1 MDAWY
6 CKVGNNARRFTPPK
20 GTTVPPNVP
29 SPPPSS
35 DPLLEV
41 RRLTRLDQSG
51 ANQLLKPSDF
61 TLMPGAQVAIT
72 GASGSGKS
80 VFLRTLALLDAP
92 SSGELL
98 WQHAPLSNDSI
109 PAYRTCVSY
118 LSQRPALI
126 EGTVLDNL
134 QFPFTLK
141 SLRGRRFNLERAT
154 DLLAQAG
161 KDASFLSKSGAD
173 LSGGEAQI
181 VALVRTLQ
189 LEPQVMLF
197 DEPTSALDPQSAA
210 AVEAL
215 VLHWFNAGAG
225 SRAYVWISHDP
236 EQARRMS
243 TRRLTMNNGVL
254 DAEDAA

>member
-1 MDAWY
+1 MQA
-6 CKVGNNARRFTPPK
+6 VSLHPK
-20 GTTVPPNVP
+20 GTTVPSSVP
-29 SPPPSS
+29 SPYPSS
-35 DPLLEV
+35 EPLLEV

-51 ANQLLKPSDF
+51 ANQLLTPTDF
-61 TLMPGAQVAIT
+61 VLMPGAQVAIT

-98 WQHAPLSNDSI
+98 WQHAPLSNDRI

-141 SLRGRRFNLERAT
+141 SLRARTFDLQRAT
-154 DLLAQAG
+154 DLLSQAG
-161 KDASFLSKSGAD
+161 KEPSFLNKTTTD
-173 LSGGEAQI
+173 LSGGESQI

-197 DEPTSALDPQSAA
+197 DEPTSALDPQSVA
-210 AVEAL
+210 AVESL
-215 VLHWFNAGAG
+215 VLHWFKAGAG
-225 SRAYVWISHDP
+225 SRAYLWISHDP

-243 TRRLTMNNGVL
+243 TRRLTMDNGAL
-254 DAEDAA
+254 LAGEEA

>member
-1 MDAWY
+1 M
-6 CKVGNNARRFTPPK
+6 PSI
-20 GTTVPPNVP
+20 VP
-29 SPPPSS
+29 SPHPPSE
-35 DPLLEV
+35 PLLEV
-41 RRLTRLDQSG
+41 RRLTRLDQNG
-51 ANQLLKPSDF
+51 ADQLLKPTDF

-98 WQHAPLSNDSI
+98 WQHALLSSDRI

-141 SLRGRRFNLERAT
+141 SLRARRFNLQHAT

-210 AVEAL
+210 AVESL
-215 VLHWFNAGAG
+215 VLHWFTAGAG

-243 TRRLTMNNGVL
+243 TRRLTMHNGVL
-254 DAEDAA
+254 DAGEAA